1 MKAIQITFILISY
14 GNALGIKY
22 ANYNELCLNV
32 ELKKNENISVFCR
45 IIFGLF
51 WTNDYKNM
59 RNPHDYAHLNPP
71 LSFLSFDILLVLLVY
86 LFQFVLLKLF
96 SDHLDLF

>member
-32 ELKKNENISVFCR
+32 ELKKMR
-45 IIFGLF
+45 I
-51 WTNDYKNM
+51 
-59 RNPHDYAHLNPP
+59 
-71 LSFLSFDILLVLLVY
+71 FLYFAE
-86 LFQFVLLKLF
+86 
-96 SDHLDLF
+96 